1 MKEIKS
7 ARTPLVFHDESFD
20 FQLMRT
26 MAHSVCGMADIN
38 ECLVTARK
46 IQEGDFESWYNEW
59 YAIAERIL
67 GIAEQCIK
75 EEHQVSAFSAFLRA
89 SNYYRAAEFYL
100 HGNPQ
105 DPRIRS
111 VGNKS
116 RACYARA
123 MTLAPTTITP
133 INIPYEHTT
142 LPGYF
147 YRVDNKQRPTLII
160 QSGFDG
166 TQEELYGYALEG
178 VKRGYHVLTFE
189 GPGQGY
195 VLREQS
201 LPFRP
206 DWEVV
211 IRAVT
216 DFAITQPEVNSS
228 MLMLF
233 GLSFGGYLAPRG
245 ASGNDRIKFLI
256 ANTGIYDWLEGIAN
270 KSGASKEE
278 LLQKAKNHSSVFDNA
293 VQEIMK
299 VKSEI
304 RWAFE
309 HGMFSFQVKTPSKL
323 MEKYAECTLQ
333 NRAHLIT
340 STSLILDSEQELAP
354 MQGQAQRLYDH
365 LSCPKTFMY
374 FTATEGAGL
383 HCQLGA
389 FHLSSQRIF
398 DWLDTKV
405 RILDPV

>member
-1 MKEIKS
+1 MKNIKP

-38 ECLVTARK
+38 ECLVTAHK
-46 IQEGDFESWYNEW
+46 IQEGNFESWYNEW
-59 YAIAERIL
+59 YTIAERIK

-75 EEHQVSAFSAFLRA
+75 EEHPVSALYALLRA

-111 VGNKS
+111 VSKKS
-116 RACYARA
+116 RTCFSTA
-123 MTLAPTTITP
+123 MTLAPIKITA

-147 YRVDNKQRPTLII
+147 YHVDNKQRPTLIL
-160 QSGFDG
+160 QTGFDG

-178 VKRGYHVLTFE
+178 IKRGYHVLTFE
-189 GPGQGY
+189 GPGQGS
-195 VLREQS
+195 VLREQGI
-201 LPFRP
+201 PFRP

-216 DFAITQPEVNSS
+216 DFAITQPEVDAS
-228 MLMLF
+228 MLILF

-245 ASGNDRIKFLI
+245 ASGNDHIKILI

-270 KSGASKEE
+270 KSGSSKDE
-278 LLQKAKNHSSVFDNA
+278 LLQKAQNHSASFDSA

-299 VKSEI
+299 VKTEI

-309 HGMFSFQVKTPSKL
+309 HGMFAFQVKTPSQL
-323 MEKYAECTLQ
+323 IDKYAACTLQ
-333 NRAHLIT
+333 DRAHLIT

-354 MQGQAQRLYDH
+354 MQEQAQRLYDH
-365 LSCPKTFMY
+365 LSCPKTYMY
-374 FTATEGAGL
+374 FTAAEGAGL

-389 FHLSSQRIF
+389 FQLSSQRIY

-405 RILDPV
+405 KESSNY